1 MNPQDVIKTRR
12 FEDVDTQYD
21 FIAKQI
27 KKNITEDE
35 LDPDDRL
42 FDSSHILLADTYG
55 EQIVLR
61 FPFSLVRS
69 PIHQIFRMLQQFL
82 HRLGWG

>member
-1 MNPQDVIKTRR
+1 MYNKSPQYPIQDIVHASMLLLMP
-12 FEDVDTQYD
+12 EQ
-21 FIAKQI
+21 
-27 KKNITEDE
+27 
-35 LDPDDRL
+35 LHRL